1 MEISVVS
8 LKDEEKFSELKE
20 MMLRNSNLI
29 SQYSN
34 PDTTEDQKTE
44 FFEKY
49 HIARASVIKN
59 ILSRTEDDETVNEL
73 KVFNI

>member
-1 MEISVVS
+1 
-8 LKDEEKFSELKE
+8 

-34 PDTTEDQKTE
+34 PDTTEEQKTA

-59 ILSRTEDDETVNEL
+59 ILSRTEDDELVNEL
-73 KVFNI
+73 KVFNMLN